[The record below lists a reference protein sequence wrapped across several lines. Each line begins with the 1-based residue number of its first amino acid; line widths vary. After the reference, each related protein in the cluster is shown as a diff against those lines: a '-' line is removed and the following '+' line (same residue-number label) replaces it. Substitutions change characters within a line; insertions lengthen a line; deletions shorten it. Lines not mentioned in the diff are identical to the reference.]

1 VIFFRL
7 ILDSIKFSFSSL
19 INNKLRTFLSLLGIT
34 IGIFSIISVMAT
46 IDSLER
52 GIKNNI
58 GQLGSNTV
66 YIQKW
71 PWIFEADFPWW
82 KYINRPSP
90 KLSELTQIREL
101 STCAD
106 KIAFAASTLQTI
118 EYENKSLD
126 DAGVVLSTHDYMQIN
141 FMNIEKG
148 RYFSQM
154 ESHTGQNVAILGAQ
168 CAESLF
174 ENTDPI
180 GKQIKLNGKK
190 LTVIGVFEKQGEN
203 MFSSGS
209 DELVLIPINFGK
221 TIFDIENDDLNP
233 FIIVSAKEGITSG
246 ELIDE
251 LTIIMRTIRKL
262 KPLEEDNFSLNQA
275 SMITKSL
282 DKIFKIL
289 DLAGII
295 IGGFAILV
303 GGFGIANIML
313 VSVKERTKEIGILK
327 AIGAKSYLILI
338 QFLTEATALSLV
350 GGILGLIL
358 VWLLTA
364 VARSLTP
371 LDLALSFGNIMSGT
385 LISICVGIVSGFAP
399 ARKAAKLDP
408 IKAINQGT

>member
-221 TIFDIENDDLNP
+221 TIFDIESDDLNP
-233 FIIVSAKEGITSG
+233 FIIVTAKEGITSG